1 MIRIEIPEVL
11 FATSRPGYDYG
22 ANATVSPELVS
33 RWIAEVESMGA
44 KSIICLLN
52 EQHLKLYGGLPAG
65 LLQAYRDA
73 GFEVGHVPVVDH
85 QRPPLSG
92 SELKSVEQ
100 YFNELPKPVLIHC
113 SAGVDRTGA
122 AVRHLK
128 TLSRIEQPQRSNP
141 RLVQIH
147 AGILIGSDAFES
159 GIHEAHELEAA
170 E

>member
-1 MIRIEIPEVL
+1 MIRIEIPNLL

-22 ANATVSPELVS
+22 ANVPVSPEVVS
-33 RWIAEVESMGA
+33 LWIAEVESIGA

-92 SELKSVEQ
+92 SELMCVEQ
-100 YFNELPKPVLIHC
+100 YFNELPKPVR
-113 SAGVDRTGA
+113 G
-122 AVRHLK
+122 VRHKLL
-128 TLSRIEQPQRSNP
+128 TYNSPQNFYS
-141 RLVQIH
+141 H
-147 AGILIGSDAFES
+147 
-159 GIHEAHELEAA
+159 
-170 E
+170 

>member
-22 ANATVSPELVS
+22 GNATVSPEVVS
-33 RWIAEVESMGA
+33 HLIAEVKHSGA
-44 KSIICLLN
+44 KSILCLLN
-52 EQHLKLYGGLPAG
+52 EQHLKLYGRLPTG
-65 LLQAYRDA
+65 LLQAYRNA

-92 SELKSVEQ
+92 NELKAVEQ

-128 TLSRIEQPQRSNP
+128 NSSLRQR
-141 RLVQIH
+141 
-147 AGILIGSDAFES
+147 
-159 GIHEAHELEAA
+159 
-170 E
+170 

>member
-1 MIRIEIPEVL
+1 MIRKELPDLL

-22 ANATVSPELVS
+22 ANAPVSPEVVS
-33 RWIAEVESMGA
+33 QWIAEVESMGA

-73 GFEVGHVPVVDH
+73 GFEVAHVPVVDH

-128 TLSRIEQPQRSNP
+128 TLP
-141 RLVQIH
+141 
-147 AGILIGSDAFES
+147 SDSAK
-159 GIHEAHELEAA
+159 
-170 E
+170 

>member
-1 MIRIEIPEVL
+1 MMIRIEIPEVL

-22 ANATVSPELVS
+22 TNATVSRELVS

-73 GFEVGHVPVVDH
+73 GFQVGHLPVVDH

-92 SELKSVEQ
+92 AELNAVEQ

-128 TLSRIEQPQRSNP
+128 TLP
-141 RLVQIH
+141 
-147 AGILIGSDAFES
+147 SDSAK
-159 GIHEAHELEAA
+159 
-170 E
+170 

>member
-1 MIRIEIPEVL
+1 MIRKEIPDLL

-22 ANATVSPELVS
+22 SNAQVSPEVVS
-33 RWIAEVESMGA
+33 QWIAEAKFVGA
-44 KSIICLLN
+44 KSILCLLN

-92 SELKSVEQ
+92 NELEAVEQ
-100 YFNELPKPVLIHC
+100 HFSELPKPVLIHC
-113 SAGVDRTGA
+113 SAGIDRTGA

-128 TLSRIEQPQRSNP
+128 SRM
-141 RLVQIH
+141 
-147 AGILIGSDAFES
+147 A
-159 GIHEAHELEAA
+159 
-170 E
+170 

>member
-1 MIRIEIPEVL
+1 MIRMEIPDLL

-22 ANATVSPELVS
+22 ANAPVSLDVVS
-33 RWIAEVESMGA
+33 HWIAKAKSSGA

-52 EQHLKLYGGLPAG
+52 EQHLKLYGGLPSG

-92 SELKSVEQ
+92 SELNAVEQ
-100 YFNELPKPVLIHC
+100 HFNELPKPVLIHC
-113 SAGVDRTGA
+113 SAGIDRTGA

-128 TLSRIEQPQRSNP
+128 ALP
-141 RLVQIH
+141 
-147 AGILIGSDAFES
+147 SDS
-159 GIHEAHELEAA
+159 TN
-170 E
+170 

>member
-1 MIRIEIPEVL
+1 MAKIMIREEITDVL

-22 ANATVSPELVS
+22 ANAPVSPEVVAH
-33 RWIAEVESMGA
+33 WIAEVESMGA

-52 EQHLKLYGGLPAG
+52 DQHLKLYGALPDG

-100 YFNELPKPVLIHC
+100 HFNELPKPILIHC

-122 AVRHLK
+122 AVRYLK
-128 TLSRIEQPQRSNP
+128 TLP
-141 RLVQIH
+141 
-147 AGILIGSDAFES
+147 SDS
-159 GIHEAHELEAA
+159 TN
-170 E
+170 

>member
-1 MIRIEIPEVL
+1 MIRIEIPDVL

-22 ANATVSPELVS
+22 ANATVSP
-33 RWIAEVESMGA
+33 EVESMGA

-73 GFEVGHVPVVDH
+73 GFEVAHVPVVDH

-128 TLSRIEQPQRSNP
+128 TLP
-141 RLVQIH
+141 
-147 AGILIGSDAFES
+147 SDSAK
-159 GIHEAHELEAA
+159 
-170 E
+170 